1 MATLE
6 SRGRSGKMRASVRP
20 LVTIC
25 AVVMFLLLPVQFVYL
40 PLRMSAADVWVVATL
55 PLYWMALVSLRQPV
69 RLPYLGAMLFLLAA
83 TTLASLVSADPVG
96 GLAVALKEVYLY
108 TWMVTMA
115 GVFTLSEPAA
125 RRRLLLAWY
134 AAAAVNGA
142 LILAQ
147 FVHPPLLQQMNSAV
161 GALGGTLDPYR
172 PSGLMANTN
181 AAATFQL
188 IGFVP
193 LVALRLPARTL
204 VPLGLFE
211 VASIVGTGSMGAMLA
226 LVCGLA
232 FALALLAVYARDLS
246 SASSLVLRSSI
257 VAALGAAAFL
267 AFTSEASD
275 IEARLQSVFLDR
287 GERSAHTRFG
297 IWDKGVQMLQ
307 EELPVM
313 GIGPGRFRDL
323 EGDEM
328 HNDLLSFAVER
339 GVLGLV
345 GLCVLGALVIGRS
358 MRTFRADPSPDG
370 RWRVVFPAAV
380 VALLAESQTHEVFHV
395 REAWLVLALQEAV
408 LWGAPRPASAPDG
421 REPPARA
428 EPAP

>member
-1 MATLE
+1 
-6 SRGRSGKMRASVRP
+6 MRASVRP

-55 PLYWMALVSLRQPV
+55 PVFWMALANLRQPL
-69 RLPYLGAMLFLLAA
+69 RLPYLASMLLVLVA
-83 TTLASLVSADPVG
+83 TALASLVSADPVG

-115 GVFTLSEPAA
+115 GVFALAEPPAL
-125 RRRLLLAWY
+125 RRLLLAWS
-134 AAAAVNGA
+134 AAVAVNGT
-142 LILAQ
+142 LIVAQ
-147 FVHPPLLQQMNSAV
+147 FVHPPLMQQMNSAV
-161 GALGGTLDPYR
+161 AALGGTLDPYR

-188 IGFVP
+188 VGFVP
-193 LVALRLPARTL
+193 LVALRLPLRAL
-204 VPLGLFE
+204 VPLGLFNL
-211 VASIVGTGSMGAMLA
+211 ASIVGTGSMGAMLA
-226 LVCGLA
+226 LACGLA
-232 FALALLAVYARDLS
+232 AALALLAVYARDLS
-246 SASSLVLRSSI
+246 SAGSLVLRSTV

-275 IEARLQSVFLDR
+275 LEARLQSVFLDR

-297 IWDKGVQMLQ
+297 IWDRGVQMLQ
-307 EELPVM
+307 EELPVW

-345 GLCVLGALVIGRS
+345 GLCVFGALVIGRS
-358 MRTFRADPSPDG
+358 MRVYRSDLSPG
-370 RWRVVFPAAV
+370 ARWHVVFPAAV

-408 LWGAPRPASAPDG
+408 LYDRGKSGRASLPRVDRSSA
-421 REPPARA
+421 A
-428 EPAP
+428 

>member
-1 MATLE
+1 
-6 SRGRSGKMRASVRP
+6 MRASVRP

-55 PLYWMALVSLRQPV
+55 PLFWVALASERQPL
-69 RLPYLGAMLFLLAA
+69 RPPYVGAMLLVLVA
-83 TTLASLVSADPVG
+83 TALASLVSADPVG
-96 GLAVALKEVYLY
+96 GLAVALKEAYLY
-108 TWMVTMA
+108 TWMVTLA
-115 GVFTLSEPAA
+115 AVFTSAEPEAL
-125 RRRLLLAWY
+125 RRMLLAWSV
-134 AAAAVNGA
+134 AVGVNGA

-161 GALGGTLDPYR
+161 SALGGTLDPYR

-181 AAATFQL
+181 AAAVFQL
-188 IGFVP
+188 LGLVP
-193 LVALRLPARTL
+193 LVALRLRPRTL
-204 VPLGLFE
+204 LALGLFD

-226 LVCGLA
+226 LACGLA
-232 FALALLAVYARDLS
+232 FGLGLLAVYARDLS
-246 SASSLVLRSSI
+246 SASSLVLRSTL

-267 AFTSEASD
+267 AFTGEASD
-275 IEARLQSVFLDR
+275 IEARLQGVFLDR

-297 IWDKGVQMLQ
+297 IWDKGVQMLH
-307 EELPVM
+307 EELPVW

-345 GLCVLGALVIGRS
+345 GLCVFGALVIGRS
-358 MRTFRADPSPDG
+358 MRAFRSDPSPDG

-395 REAWLVLALQEAV
+395 REAWIVLALQEAV
-408 LWGAPRPASAPDG
+408 LRRPPRPD
-421 REPPARA
+421 EA
-428 EPAP
+428 EPAQPRSSTAR

>member
-1 MATLE
+1 
-6 SRGRSGKMRASVRP
+6 MRASVRP

-40 PLRMSAADVWVVATL
+40 PLRMSAADVWAVATM
-55 PLYWMALVSLRQPV
+55 PLLWVALARLRQTV
-69 RLPYLGAMLFLLAA
+69 RLPYLAALLFVLAA
-83 TTLASLVSADPVG
+83 TLLASLLSADPVG
-96 GLAVALKEVYLY
+96 GLAVALKETYLY
-108 TWMVTMA
+108 AWMVTMA
-115 GVFTLSEPAA
+115 AVFALGGPRTP
-125 RRRLLLAWY
+125 RRLLQAWY
-134 AAAAVNGA
+134 AGVAVNGA

-147 FVHPPLLQQMNSAV
+147 FVHPPLQQQMNAAV

-181 AAATFQL
+181 AAAVFQL
-188 IGFVP
+188 MGFVP
-193 LVALRLPARTL
+193 LVALRLPPRTL
-204 VPLGLFE
+204 VPLGLFTL
-211 VASIVGTGSMGAMLA
+211 ASIVATGSMGAMLA
-226 LVCGLA
+226 WAAGLA
-232 FALALLAVYARDLS
+232 CALALLAVYARDLS
-246 SASSLVLRSSI
+246 SASSLVLRSTL
-257 VAALGAAAFL
+257 VAAVVAAAVL
-267 AFTSEASD
+267 VFTSDVSE

-297 IWDKGVQMLQ
+297 IWDRGVRILQ
-307 EELPVM
+307 EEVPVG
-313 GIGPGRFRDL
+313 GIGPGRFREL

-339 GVLGLV
+339 GVLGLL
-345 GLCVLGALVIGRS
+345 GLCVIGALVVGRA

-408 LWGAPRPASAPDG
+408 LLGALGPAAPAA
-421 REPPARA
+421 PPGPPQPSSTAR
-428 EPAP
+428 